1 MTANKEAASTDF
13 VGIDVASKTIGVS
26 PSTLRN
32 WEAKG
37 KISSRRQP
45 GGHRVYAVQ
54 DVLELAAKNG
64 NPGKIIGSNEEER
77 EIALDMVHNTY
88 SLADASVLLDVSLE
102 TLRRWRDS
110 GQLKAC
116 DRRLLGQIRY
126 PKATVDAL
134 VAEAKGEQDLTG

>member
-102 TLRRWRDS
+102 TLRRCGTAASSRPVIDGCSDRS
-110 GQLKAC
+110 GT
-116 DRRLLGQIRY
+116 RRPRSTRWW
-126 PKATVDAL
+126 PRPRASRT
-134 VAEAKGEQDLTG
+134 